1 MRTSV
6 REPGRSPQ
14 DVVPCDRLPFTLTVD
29 AQATLRGASATLAEA
44 LKQQLTLDN
53 PEYLEAKKYSRW
65 MGKKLK
71 PQLYFYSEHH
81 DALTFPRGYA
91 NHAILLARKFMR
103 QDPLIIDQRH
113 SVAPVEFRFAGEL
126 RSYQEEAIA
135 AITRHDFGVL
145 EAGTG
150 SGKTVIALA
159 VIARRR
165 QPTLVL
171 VHTKELLYQWAE
183 RAKTFL
189 GLEAGLIG
197 DGHFSLAP
205 VTVAIVN
212 SAKNRLA
219 ELPGHFGQLCVD
231 ECHRVPASLFTE
243 VVSGFNCRYLLGL
256 SATAFRRDG
265 LTKLIYMYL
274 GDRAFKVE
282 TLDLHESGA
291 VLKPE
296 YLQRPTEFRYV
307 YRGNYQALMK
317 ALTTNAERNQLIVA
331 DILKERTATPG
342 TILVVSDRV
351 MHCEALAV
359 MLEKQGCPSAVLTGK
374 LPAEQRTALVEAVR
388 QGEVKVLIS
397 TVQLIGEGFD
407 CPDLATLFLTTPI
420 KFTGRLLQVVGRVLR
435 PAHGKQ
441 PRVYDYVDPVGVL
454 SSSAQSRWLTFQ
466 RE

>member
-1 MRTSV
+1 MT
-6 REPGRSPQ
+6 E
-14 DVVPCDRLPFTLTVD
+14 FTLTVG
-29 AQATLRGASATLAEA
+29 AQASLRGASPTLAEA
-44 LKQQLTLDN
+44 LKQQLTIDN

-71 PQLYFYSEHH
+71 PHLYFYTEHN
-81 DALTFPRGYA
+81 DTLTFPRGYA

-103 QDPLIIDQRH
+103 QDPRIIDQRQ
-113 SVAPVEFRFAGEL
+113 SVTPVDFRFLGEL
-126 RSYQEEAIA
+126 RPYQEEAVN

-150 SGKTVIALA
+150 SGKTIIALA
-159 VIARRR
+159 VIAKRR

-171 VHTKELLYQWAE
+171 VHTKELLYQWVE
-183 RAKTFL
+183 RVRTFL
-189 GLEAGLIG
+189 GVEAGMIG
-197 DGHFSLAP
+197 DGNFSLAP
-205 VTVAIVN
+205 ITIAIVN
-212 SAKNRLA
+212 SARNRLA
-219 ELPGHFGQLCVD
+219 ELPAHFGQLCVD

-243 VVSGFNCRYLLGL
+243 VVSAFDCRYLLGL

-265 LTKLIYMYL
+265 LTKLIHMSL

-291 VLKPE
+291 ILKPE
-296 YLQRPTEFRYV
+296 FIQRATEFRYV

-317 ALTTNAERNQLIVA
+317 ALCGNAARNQLIAA
-331 DILKERTATPG
+331 DILKERSSSPG

-351 MHCEALAV
+351 KHCEELAAI
-359 MLEKQGCPSAVLTGK
+359 LKKQGCPSAVLTGK
-374 LPAEQRTALVEAVR
+374 LPAEQRTALVESIR

-435 PAHGKQ
+435 PAHDKQ
-441 PRVYDYVDPVGVL
+441 ARVYDYVDPVGVL

-466 RE
+466 QG

>member
-1 MRTSV
+1 MS
-6 REPGRSPQ
+6 
-14 DVVPCDRLPFTLTVD
+14 LFTLTVGS
-29 AQATLRGASATLAEA
+29 QACLRGASATLAAA
-44 LKQQLTLDN
+44 LKQQLTIDN

-71 PQLYFYSEHH
+71 PQLYFFTEHG
-81 DALTFPRGYA
+81 DAITFPRGYA
-91 NHAILLARKFMR
+91 NHTILLARKFMR
-103 QDPLIIDQRH
+103 QDPQIIDQRQTL
-113 SVAPVEFRFAGEL
+113 APVDFHFQGEL
-126 RSYQEEAIA
+126 RPYQEEAIT

-159 VIARRR
+159 VIAKRQ

-171 VHTKELLYQWAE
+171 VHTKELLYQWTE
-183 RAKTFL
+183 RARTFL
-189 GLEAGLIG
+189 GVEAGMIG
-197 DGHFSLAP
+197 DSHFSLAP
-205 VTVAIVN
+205 ITIAIVN
-212 SAKNRLA
+212 SARNRLA
-219 ELPGHFGQLCVD
+219 ELPAHFGQLCVD

-243 VVSGFNCRYLLGL
+243 VVSAFDCRYLLGL

-265 LTKLIYMYL
+265 LTKLIYMSL

-282 TLDLHESGA
+282 TFDLHESGA

-296 YLQRPTEFRYV
+296 YLQRATEFRYV

-317 ALTTNAERNQLIVA
+317 ALCSNAARNQLIVA
-331 DILKERTATPG
+331 DILKERATSPG

-351 MHCEALAV
+351 KHCEALAV
-359 MLEKQGCPSAVLTGK
+359 MLEKHDCPSAVLTGK
-374 LPAEQRTALVEAVR
+374 LPADLRTTLVDSIR

-441 PRVYDYVDPVGVL
+441 ARVYDYVDPVGVL

-466 RE
+466 QG

>member
-1 MRTSV
+1 MT
-6 REPGRSPQ
+6 
-14 DVVPCDRLPFTLTVD
+14 LFTLSVGS
-29 AQATLRGASATLAEA
+29 QACLHGASATLTEA
-44 LKQQLTLDN
+44 LKQQLTIDN

-71 PQLYFYSEHH
+71 PHLFFYTE
-81 DALTFPRGYA
+81 DGDTITFPRGYA

-103 QDPLIIDQRH
+103 RDPQIIDQRQ
-113 SVAPVEFRFAGEL
+113 SCPPVDFTFRGEL
-126 RSYQEEAIA
+126 RPYQEEAIG

-159 VIARRR
+159 VIAKRR

-183 RAKTFL
+183 RARTFL
-189 GLEAGLIG
+189 GVEAGLIG
-197 DGHFSLAP
+197 DGNFSLAP
-205 VTVAIVN
+205 ITIAIVN
-212 SAKNRLA
+212 SARNRLS
-219 ELPGHFGQLCVD
+219 ELPAHFGQLCVD

-243 VVSGFNCRYLLGL
+243 VVTAFDCRYLLGL

-282 TLDLHESGA
+282 NLDLHESGA
-291 VLKPE
+291 ILKPE
-296 YLQRPTEFRYV
+296 FIQRATEFRYV

-317 ALTTNAERNQLIVA
+317 ALCGNAARNQLIAA
-331 DILKERTATPG
+331 DILKERASSPG

-351 MHCEALAV
+351 KHCEELAAL
-359 MLEKQGCPSAVLTGK
+359 LKKQGCPSAVLTGK
-374 LPAEQRTALVEAVR
+374 LPAEQRAALVDSIR

-435 PAHGKQ
+435 PAHDKQ
-441 PRVYDYVDPVGVL
+441 AKVYDYIDPVGVL

-466 RE
+466 QG

>member
-1 MRTSV
+1 MS
-6 REPGRSPQ
+6 
-14 DVVPCDRLPFTLTVD
+14 LFTLTVGS
-29 AQATLRGASATLAEA
+29 QASLRGASPTLTEA
-44 LKQQLTLDN
+44 LKQQLTIDN

-71 PQLYFYSEHH
+71 PHLYFFTEHN
-81 DALTFPRGYA
+81 DTLTFPRGYA

-103 QDPLIIDQRH
+103 QDPQIIDQRH
-113 SVAPVEFRFAGEL
+113 TAPPVDFRFSGEL
-126 RSYQEEAIA
+126 RPYQKEAIA

-150 SGKTVIALA
+150 SGKTIIALA
-159 VIARRR
+159 VIAQRR

-171 VHTKELLYQWAE
+171 VHTKELLYQWVE
-183 RAKTFL
+183 RARTFL
-189 GLEAGLIG
+189 GVEAGMIG
-197 DGHFSLAP
+197 DSHFSLAP
-205 VTVAIVN
+205 ITIAIVN
-212 SAKNRLA
+212 SARNRLA
-219 ELPGHFGQLCVD
+219 ELPSHFGQLCVD

-243 VVSGFNCRYLLGL
+243 VVSAFDCRYLLGL

-265 LTKLIYMYL
+265 LTKLIYMSL

-282 TLDLHESGA
+282 SHDLHESGA
-291 VLKPE
+291 VLQPE

-317 ALTTNAERNQLIVA
+317 ALTTNAPRNQLIVE
-331 DILKERTATPG
+331 DILKERAASPG

-351 MHCEALAV
+351 KHCEALAV
-359 MLEKQGCPSAVLTGK
+359 MLAKHDCPSAVLTGK
-374 LPAEQRTALVEAVR
+374 LPAEQRTGLVESIR

-407 CPDLATLFLTTPI
+407 CPDLTTLFLTTPI

-441 PRVYDYVDPVGVL
+441 AKVYDYVDPVGVL

-466 RE
+466 KD

>member
-1 MRTSV
+1 MS
-6 REPGRSPQ
+6 
-14 DVVPCDRLPFTLTVD
+14 PFTLTVGS
-29 AQATLRGASATLAEA
+29 QACLRGASATLAEA
-44 LKQQLTLDN
+44 LKQQLTIDN

-71 PQLYFYSEHH
+71 PQLYFFTEHN
-81 DALTFPRGYA
+81 DTITFPRGYA

-103 QDPLIIDQRH
+103 QDPQIIDQRQTL
-113 SVAPVEFRFAGEL
+113 APVDFHFLGDL
-126 RSYQEEAIA
+126 RPYQEEAIG

-159 VIARRR
+159 VIAQRR

-189 GLEAGLIG
+189 GVEAGLIG

-205 VTVAIVN
+205 ITIAIVN
-212 SAKNRLA
+212 SARNRLD
-219 ELPGHFGQLCVD
+219 ELPAHFGQLCVD

-243 VVSGFNCRYLLGL
+243 VVSGFDCRYLLGL

-265 LTKLIYMYL
+265 LTKLIYMSL

-282 TLDLHESGA
+282 TFDLHESGA
-291 VLKPE
+291 ILKPE
-296 YLQRPTEFRYV
+296 YLQRATEFRYV

-317 ALTTNAERNQLIVA
+317 ALCGNAARNQLIVA
-331 DILKERTATPG
+331 DILKERATSPG

-351 MHCEALAV
+351 KHCEALAV
-359 MLEKQGCPSAVLTGK
+359 MLEKHDCPSAVLTGK
-374 LPAEQRTALVEAVR
+374 LPAEQRTALVDSIR

-435 PAHGKQ
+435 PAHDKQ
-441 PRVYDYVDPVGVL
+441 ARVYDYVDPVGVL

-466 RE
+466 QG

>member
-1 MRTSV
+1 MT
-6 REPGRSPQ
+6 Q
-14 DVVPCDRLPFTLTVD
+14 PFTLTVG
-29 AQATLRGASATLAEA
+29 AHAILQGASPTLAEA
-44 LKQQLTLDN
+44 LRKQLTIDN

-71 PQLYFYSEHH
+71 PHLYFYSEHG
-81 DALTFPRGYA
+81 DAITFPRGYA

-103 QDPLIIDQRH
+103 QDPKIIDQRK
-113 SVAPVEFRFAGEL
+113 SVSPVDFYFSGDL
-126 RSYQEEAIA
+126 RPYQEEAIA
-135 AITRHDFGVL
+135 AIMRHEFGVL

-171 VHTKELLYQWAE
+171 VHTKELLYQWVE
-183 RAKTFL
+183 RARTFL
-189 GLEAGLIG
+189 GVEAGMIG
-197 DGHFSLAP
+197 DGKFSLAP
-205 VTVAIVN
+205 ITIAIVN
-212 SAKNRLA
+212 SARNRLD
-219 ELPGHFGQLCVD
+219 ELPAHFGQLCVD

-243 VVSGFNCRYLLGL
+243 VVSAFDCRYLLGL

-265 LTKLIYMYL
+265 LTKLIYMHL

-282 TLDLHESGA
+282 SHDLHESGA

-296 YLQRPTEFRYV
+296 FIQRPTEFRYV

-317 ALTTNAERNQLIVA
+317 SLTGNTARNQLIVA
-331 DILKERTATPG
+331 DILKERAASPG
-342 TILVVSDRV
+342 IILVVSDRV
-351 MHCEALAV
+351 KHCEELAA
-359 MLEKQGCPSAVLTGK
+359 MLEKQGCPNAVLTGK
-374 LPAEQRTALVEAVR
+374 LPAEQRTALVEAIR
-388 QGEVKVLIS
+388 QGEIKVLIS

-407 CPDLATLFLTTPI
+407 CPDLSTLFLTTPI

-441 PRVYDYVDPVGVL
+441 ARVYDYVDPVGVL

-466 RE
+466 QG

>member
-1 MRTSV
+1 M
-6 REPGRSPQ
+6 SP
-14 DVVPCDRLPFTLTVD
+14 PFTLTVGTH
-29 AQATLRGASATLAEA
+29 ACLRGASATLAEA
-44 LKQQLTLDN
+44 LKQQLTIDN

-71 PQLYFYSEHH
+71 PHLYFYTEHH
-81 DALTFPRGYA
+81 DELIFPRGYA

-103 QDPLIIDQRH
+103 QDPRIIDQRR
-113 SVAPVEFRFAGEL
+113 SAAPVDFHFQGEL
-126 RSYQEEAIA
+126 RPYQEA
-135 AITRHDFGVL
+135 AITAIMRHDFGVL

-171 VHTKELLYQWAE
+171 VHTKELLYQWVE
-183 RAKTFL
+183 RTRTFL
-189 GLEAGLIG
+189 AVEAGMIG

-205 VTVAIVN
+205 ITIAIVN
-212 SAKNRLA
+212 SARNRLE
-219 ELPGHFGQLCVD
+219 ELPAHFGQLCVD

-243 VVSGFNCRYLLGL
+243 VVSAFDCRYLLGL

-265 LTKLIYMYL
+265 LTKLIYMHL

-291 VLKPE
+291 ILKPE

-317 ALTTNAERNQLIVA
+317 ALCGNAARNQLIVA
-331 DILKERTATPG
+331 DILKERTCSPG

-351 MHCEALAV
+351 KHCEELAAL
-359 MLEKQGCPSAVLTGK
+359 LKKQGCPSAVLTGK
-374 LPAEQRTALVEAVR
+374 LPADQRTALVDSIR

-435 PAHGKQ
+435 PAHAKQ
-441 PRVYDYVDPVGVL
+441 ARVYDYVDPVGVL
-454 SSSAQSRWLTFQ
+454 ASSAQSRWLTFQ
-466 RE
+466 QG

>member
-1 MRTSV
+1 MT
-6 REPGRSPQ
+6 E
-14 DVVPCDRLPFTLTVD
+14 FTLTVGTH
-29 AQATLRGASATLAEA
+29 ACLRGASPTLAEA
-44 LKQQLTLDN
+44 LKQQLTIDN

-71 PQLYFYSEHH
+71 PQLYFFAEHG
-81 DALTFPRGYA
+81 DSLTFPRGYA

-103 QDPLIIDQRH
+103 RDPRIIDQRQ
-113 SVAPVEFRFAGEL
+113 SRAPVEFTFLGEL
-126 RSYQEEAIA
+126 RPYQEEAIS
-135 AITRHDFGVL
+135 AIMRRDFGVL

-150 SGKTVIALA
+150 SGKTIIALA

-171 VHTKELLYQWAE
+171 VHTKELLYQWVE
-183 RAKTFL
+183 RARTFL
-189 GLEAGLIG
+189 GVEAGMIG
-197 DGHFSLAP
+197 DGNFSLAP
-205 VTVAIVN
+205 LTIAIVN
-212 SAKNRLA
+212 SARNRLA
-219 ELPGHFGQLCVD
+219 ELPAHFGQLCVD

-243 VVSGFNCRYLLGL
+243 VVSAFDCRYLLGL

-265 LTKLIYMYL
+265 LTKLIHMSL

-282 TLDLHESGA
+282 SHDLHESGA

-296 YLQRPTEFRYV
+296 FIQRATEFRYV

-317 ALTTNAERNQLIVA
+317 SLTTNAARNQLIVE
-331 DILKERTATPG
+331 DILTERTSSPG

-351 MHCEALAV
+351 KHCEELAA
-359 MLEKQGCPSAVLTGK
+359 MLEKKGCPSAVLTGK
-374 LPAEQRTALVEAVR
+374 LPAEQRTTLVDAIR
-388 QGEVKVLIS
+388 QGEIKVLIS

-407 CPDLATLFLTTPI
+407 CPDLSTLFLTTPI

-435 PAHGKQ
+435 PARGKQ
-441 PRVYDYVDPVGVL
+441 ARVYDYIDPVGVL

-466 RE
+466 KD

>member
-1 MRTSV
+1 MT
-6 REPGRSPQ
+6 E
-14 DVVPCDRLPFTLTVD
+14 FTLTVG
-29 AQATLRGASATLAEA
+29 AQASLRGASPTLTAA
-44 LKQQLTLDN
+44 LKQQLTIDN

-71 PQLYFYSEHH
+71 PHLYFFTEHN
-81 DALTFPRGYA
+81 DSITFPRGYA

-103 QDPLIIDQRH
+103 QDPRIIDQRQ
-113 SVAPVEFRFAGEL
+113 SSAPVDFKFLGEL
-126 RSYQEEAIA
+126 RPYQEEAIS

-159 VIARRR
+159 VIAKRR

-171 VHTKELLYQWAE
+171 VHTKELLYQWVE
-183 RAKTFL
+183 RVRTFL
-189 GLEAGLIG
+189 GVEAGMIG
-197 DGHFSLAP
+197 DSHFSIAP
-205 VTVAIVN
+205 ITIAIVN
-212 SAKNRLA
+212 SARNRLS
-219 ELPGHFGQLCVD
+219 ELPAHFGQLCVD

-243 VVSGFNCRYLLGL
+243 VVTAFDCRYLLGL

-265 LTKLIYMYL
+265 LTKLIHMYL

-291 VLKPE
+291 ILKPE
-296 YLQRPTEFRYV
+296 FIQRATEFRYV

-317 ALTTNAERNQLIVA
+317 SLCGNAARNQLIVA
-331 DILKERTATPG
+331 DILKERSSSPG

-351 MHCEALAV
+351 KHCEELAAL
-359 MLEKQGCPSAVLTGK
+359 LKKQGCPSAVLTGK
-374 LPAEQRTALVEAVR
+374 LPAEQRTGLVDSIR

-441 PRVYDYVDPVGVL
+441 ARVYDYIDPVGVL

-466 RE
+466 QG